1 MRQVSFVTV
10 SLLQLGMLTAGDTRI
25 VTIPGAVTAP
35 GDVVVGGVSFIG
47 GISRTLRSDQGS
59 GSDQGG
65 SATRSR
71 PRLWRVKPVPG
82 VLPGLQIIHNLS
94 FSVGVKQ
101 AYSSLE

>member
-59 GSDQGG
+59 GSDQAG

-71 PRLWRVKPVPG
+71 PRLWWVEPVLG

-94 FSVGVKQ
+94 FSVGVKR